1 MLGSWT
7 TSVQQLPAF
16 QYAAADAASPSS
28 NIPAASRDA
37 NGAMSSDTEEDDGA
51 AACPCPATSCTSEGV
66 VGASTFGCAAK
77 VNTGNGGG
85 GGGAKRDASAA
96 A

>member
-1 MLGSWT
+1 MLGSG

-16 QYAAADAASPSS
+16 QYAAAADASSPIS

-37 NGAMSSDTEEDDGA
+37 NGAMSSDTEEYGA
-51 AACPCPATSCTSEGV
+51 AKPAGV
-66 VGASTFGCAAK
+66 EDVSSLACAATK
-77 VNTGNGGG
+77 LNAGSG

>member
-37 NGAMSSDTEEDDGA
+37 NGAISSETTEEDGA
-51 AACPCPATSCTSEGV
+51 AACPATSCSSEGV
-66 VGASTFGCAAK
+66 VGASSFGCAAK
-77 VNTGNGGG
+77 VNTGSGGG
-85 GGGAKRDASAA
+85 GGGAKMDASAA

>member
-1 MLGSWT
+1 MLGSC

-37 NGAMSSDTEEDDGA
+37 NGAMSSETEEDGA
-51 AACPCPATSCTSEGV
+51 AACPASCSSEGV
-66 VGASTFGCAAK
+66 AGASSLGCAAK
-77 VNTGNGGG
+77 LNTGSGGG

>member
-1 MLGSWT
+1 MLGSRT

-37 NGAMSSDTEEDDGA
+37 NGAMSSETTEEDGA
-51 AACPCPATSCTSEGV
+51 GCSSEGV

>member
-1 MLGSWT
+1 MLGSRT

-37 NGAMSSDTEEDDGA
+37 NGAMSSETTEEEDGA
-51 AACPCPATSCTSEGV
+51 GCSSEGV

-77 VNTGNGGG
+77 VNTGSCGG